1 MRGSQ
6 TVMGATLLHLDNR
19 RRGIEPDGLHT
30 FQLPKNVDGSIEKTI
45 TVRLADCDG
54 ERNTANMLINRK
66 YSRRGYGANHKVSTA
81 PNCVTFTASS
91 RNSVVG
97 TLSLT
102 VDTEDGLA
110 CDKTFKEE
118 LDAFRAVPGVR
129 LCELT
134 RFAFDTSKPSL
145 HLLASLFHII
155 FIYGTHHFD
164 CTDLLIEVNPRHRR
178 FYQAMLGFRTVGEP
192 KTNEAVGAPSYLMV
206 LKVSEIR
213 RMIDD
218 AANNGTA
225 SPHSLYP
232 YFFSKKEEIGIYN
245 RLASAAAE
253 PAPLNADKRFVEPRK
268 EPSRFNRMAQGA
280 AAAAQRVASSKS
292 RRERQPAFA

>member
-19 RRGIEPDGLHT
+19 RRGVAHDGLHT
-30 FQLPKNVDGSIEKTI
+30 FELPKIADGSIEKTI

-54 ERNTANMLINRK
+54 ERNSANMLINRK
-66 YSRRGYGANHKVSTA
+66 YSSRGYGANHKVPNA
-81 PNCVTFTASS
+81 PNCVTFTALS

-118 LDAFRAVPGVR
+118 LDRFRAVPGVR

-178 FYQAMLGFRTVGEP
+178 FYQAMLGFRLVGQP
-192 KTNEAVGAPSYLMV
+192 KTNEAVGAPSYLMS

-218 AANNGTA
+218 AVDNGSA

-245 RLASAAAE
+245 RLASTVAE
-253 PAPLNADKRFVEPRK
+253 PAPLNAESQFREACDARA
-268 EPSRFNRMAQGA
+268 RFNR
-280 AAAAQRVASSKS
+280 AAQRRVASRKPT
-292 RRERQPAFA
+292 RERQPAFA